1 MKIII
6 WAIVAIVVIG
16 GLAWF
21 MSSDSSQ
28 SSTSNTENQ
37 NTGPQ
42 EITESGNIN
51 SNDQVFNEIDN
62 ALSALG

>member
-6 WAIVAIVVIG
+6 WLIVAIVVIG

-21 MSSDSSQ
+21 LSSDSTQ
-28 SSTSNTENQ
+28 SSKSNTENQ
-37 NTGPQ
+37 NTGSQ

>member
-6 WAIVAIVVIG
+6 WIIVAIVVIG

-21 MSSDSSQ
+21 MSSDSIQ
-28 SSTSNTENQ
+28 DSTN
-37 NTGPQ
+37 NTGNTGSQ
-42 EITESGNIN
+42 EIIESGSIN

-62 ALSALG
+62 ALSSLG